1 MKKTLCVFLFWLIL
15 ISTVQSQNLNWNTS
29 GYTTGSLSHNF
40 GSIGSPASTV
50 VMNITGNTG
59 IINSSFS
66 VLYAANWPGAGSCGG
81 INCALR
87 TLATFTTTAQSIV
100 YTFNF
105 SPAVSSLS
113 FTVYDIDG
121 NGSSIR
127 DVLRVTAVN
136 GVTGQNVTMTDVDGN
151 TTVTGSGTTNPVA
164 TASNTSSTDSRVNV
178 SIGAFV
184 TSLSVTF
191 ATDVTGTAG
200 TKSFSIGNMDWT
212 GVLPVRWVSFSGKR
226 QRNGTNELRWTTED
240 DINTDYFTIDKSKN
254 GQNYSSIGQV
264 AVAGQGRNTYTFTDL
279 NPGSGNSIYRI
290 KQTDKSGQY
299 EFSGIVLIK
308 EEKNEDPLI
317 TVFPNPA
324 SEYIII
330 NTAAN
335 VQLGKVMV
343 FDATGR
349 LVLQTQNGKNRL
361 ETGSLKPGLYCIK
374 TEDVTGVFYRA
385 FFLKQ

>member
-1 MKKTLCVFLFWLIL
+1 MKKAFCVFLCWLIL
-15 ISTVQSQNLNWNTS
+15 LYSVQSQNLNWNTS
-29 GYTTGSLSHNF
+29 GCTTGSLSHNF

-50 VMNITGNTG
+50 TMNITGNTG
-59 IINSSFS
+59 IINSGFPI
-66 VLYAANWPGAGSCGG
+66 LYAANWPGAGSCAV
-81 INCALR
+81 NCALR
-87 TLATFTTTAQSIV
+87 TLATFTNTAQTIV

-178 SIGAFV
+178 SIGAFI
-184 TSLSVTF
+184 TSVAVTF

-212 GVLPVRWVSFSGKR
+212 GVLPVKWVSFSGKR

-240 DINTDYFTIDKSKN
+240 NINTDYFTVEKSKN
-254 GQNYSSIGQV
+254 GQSFSSIGQV
-264 AVAGQGRNTYTFTDL
+264 AVASPGLNTYTFPDL
-279 NPGSGNSIYRI
+279 YPGSGNSIYRI

-308 EEKNEDPLI
+308 EEKNDDPLI

-324 SEYIII
+324 SDYIII

-335 VQLGKVMV
+335 VQLGKVLV

-349 LVLQTQNGKNRL
+349 LVLQSQTGKNKL

-374 TEDVTGVFYRA
+374 TEDATGVFYRA